1 MFQAVKRWLAR
12 GRIDPD
18 PAQLGFEFD
27 RQHGDVSLNA
37 APVSLSVAKATVS
50 PSTKQLVES
59 GFLSLLRARGLNS
72 INSLTLTKN
81 SRVMVSF
88 RGDEMRVHRGY
99 LDAPPEVLDAIVR
112 LVEGRTKAI
121 RREAGKFVVAN
132 SPKGISE
139 ESKRRERTHPDDE
152 AWSARLVQEHRRFNA
167 ERFQNSLRP
176 IAVRVSRRMKSRLG
190 HYSPA
195 VGETPAEI
203 AISRRHI
210 RRHGWD
216 DALQTLVHE
225 MVHQWQAET
234 GAPLDHGPGFR
245 RKAKEVGIAPRAR
258 RSPEANGR
266 E

>member
-1 MFQAVKRWLAR
+1 VFQAVKRWISR

-18 PAQLGFEFD
+18 PAQLGL
-27 RQHGDVSLNA
+27 SLDA
-37 APVSLSVAKATVS
+37 APRTAD
-50 PSTKQLVES
+50 E
-59 GFLSLLRARGLNS
+59 LLAVLRSRGLRS
-72 INSLTLTKN
+72 IGSVSLTKN
-81 SRVMVSF
+81 ARVMVSF
-88 RGDEMRVHRGY
+88 RGNEMRVHQGY
-99 LDAPPEVLDAIVR
+99 LEARAEVLDGIVR

-132 SPKGISE
+132 SPARISE
-139 ESKRRERTHPDDE
+139 APTRRERSHPDDI
-152 AWSARLVQEHRRFNA
+152 AWSSRLVAEHTRLNA
-167 ERFQNSLRP
+167 ERFGNSLAP

-195 VGETPAEI
+195 VGGSPAEI

-216 DALQTLVHE
+216 DAIETLVHE

-245 RKAKEVGIAPRAR
+245 KKAVEVGIRPRAR
-258 RSPEANGR
+258 REV
-266 E
+266 

>member
-1 MFQAVKRWLAR
+1 VLQAVRNWIAR
-12 GRIDPD
+12 GRVHPD
-18 PAQLGFEFD
+18 PAQLGLSFD
-27 RQHGDVSLNA
+27 A
-37 APVSLSVAKATVS
+37 APRTAEELHSV
-50 PSTKQLVES
+50 
-59 GFLSLLRARGLNS
+59 LRARGLKS
-72 INSLTLTKN
+72 IRSITLTKN

-88 RGDEMRVHRGY
+88 RGEEMRVHRGY

-139 ESKRRERTHPDDE
+139 EPKRRERTHPDDE
-152 AWSARLVQEHRRFNA
+152 AWSARLVEEHRRLNV
-167 ERFQNSLRP
+167 ERFAGSLGS

-195 VGETPAEI
+195 IGENPAEI

-216 DALQTLVHE
+216 DAIETLVHE

-234 GAPLDHGPGFR
+234 GLPLDHGPKFR
-245 RKAKEVGIAPRAR
+245 MKAVEVGIRPRAKR
-258 RSPEANGR
+258 AV
-266 E
+266 